1 MKKLDLSGIGD
12 FPRIEYQHI
21 AASFLA
27 KTYGISRATVYNLV
41 NSFEI
46 PKLDIER
53 FEEDKGKSVIPHFF
67 CKLWEEQRKGV
78 RALSFIF

>member
-1 MKKLDLSGIGD
+1 MKKLDLSGIGG

-27 KTYGISRATVYNLV
+27 KTYGVSRATVYNLV

-53 FEEDKGKSVIPHFF
+53 FEKDDAHMKFRRSRNTYGKSH
-67 CKLWEEQRKGV
+67 R
-78 RALSFIF
+78 